1 MGLTIGVDLGGTKI
15 AAGLVDDEG
24 SIVKQIRRD
33 TPTADLAA
41 TSSAIAEMIA
51 YLRLEHDAEGVGVGV
66 AGYIDKDRT
75 TVRFSPNLEPPEQW
89 RNVPFGSHLTE
100 ATGLPV
106 VIENDANSAA
116 WGEFRF
122 GAGKDVDD
130 LLLVTVGTGVGGGLI
145 VGGQL
150 YRGAFGIGAEIGHL
164 RVVPAGVEC
173 GCGQYGCLEQYAA
186 GRAIV
191 REARDRILAGAPEA
205 ASLSAL
211 VDADPAKLSG
221 PTVTAQARAGDAMC
235 RDIIADV
242 GRWLGEGI
250 ASLVAVLDPGMVAI
264 GGGVSEA
271 GDLLIE
277 PARRA
282 YEQHVTGA
290 RFRPHA
296 AIDIAKLG
304 GAAGIIG
311 AGDLAR
317 TP

>member
-15 AAGLVDDEG
+15 AAGIVDDEG
-24 SIVKQIRRD
+24 SIVDQIRRD
-33 TPTADLAA
+33 TPTADRAA
-41 TSSAIAEMIA
+41 TSAAIAEMIA
-51 YLRLEHDAEGVGVGV
+51 YLRLEHEVEGVGVGV
-66 AGYIDKDRT
+66 AGYIDNDRT
-75 TVRFSPNLEPPEQW
+75 TVRFSPNLEPREQW
-89 RNVPFGSHLTE
+89 QNVPLGSHLSE

-130 LLLVTVGTGVGGGLI
+130 LLLVTVGTGVGGGLV

-150 YRGAFGIGAEIGHL
+150 FRGAFGIGAEVGHM
-164 RVVPAGVEC
+164 RVVPAGIEC

-191 REARDRILAGAPEA
+191 REARSRLLEGAPEA
-205 ASLSAL
+205 AALAAL
-211 VDADPAKLSG
+211 VAADPSKLSG
-221 PTVTAQARAGDAMC
+221 PTVTAQAQAGDAMC

-282 YEQHVTGA
+282 YEHHVTGA

-296 AIDIAKLG
+296 RIDIAKLG
-304 GAAGIIG
+304 GAAGMIG